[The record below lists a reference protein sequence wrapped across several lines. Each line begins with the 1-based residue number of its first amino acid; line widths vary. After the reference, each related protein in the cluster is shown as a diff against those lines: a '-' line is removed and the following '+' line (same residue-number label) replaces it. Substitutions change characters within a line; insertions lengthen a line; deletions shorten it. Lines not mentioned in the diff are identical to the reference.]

1 MCKYLRRFYKMFKN
15 LLRGSF
21 LMSLMLIVCI
31 TLSGCDFDMSKIVSG
46 IKNTL
51 GSVVT
56 GVGNFLQK
64 GVEIG
69 KTVLKGAKEI
79 INPILD
85 AGKEVFKNF
94 DGTADK
100 ISKGLDK
107 VDGVLD
113 KGSEVA
119 QKVVKAGEKL
129 KQDGKDSTG
138 NKASSSESSTE
149 KVADPKK
156 DSDTSTTTCSKS
168 TSSSKNSSSS
178 SKKSGNSSKNSS
190 NSNCSNGSSSTS
202 TSCSSTSTNPLSV
215 LAQKIKDIFGD
226 KAKVEVVKA
235 DGSTKTVSQ
244 SELMTDSEKKD
255 VAKKVS
261 TGIDQLN
268 SGLSSVEE
276 LLTRTSNTTSAE
288 KKLVQTKIGE
298 IKSTLSEIEK
308 DPCSKAS
315 QTKYEDAK
323 KKLTALQN
331 EVDKMSI
338 QCGIVLGGLKS
349 AKTGINN
356 MLNALDTCFK

>member
-1 MCKYLRRFYKMFKN
+1 MFKN
-15 LLRGSF
+15 MLRGSF

-168 TSSSKNSSSS
+168 SSSSKKDSSSS
-178 SKKSGNSSKNSS
+178 SKNKSSSSSSKSS
-190 NSNCSNGSSSTS
+190 SNCSNSSSSTS
-202 TSCSSTSTNPLSV
+202 CSTSTNPLSV

-244 SELMTDSEKKD
+244 SELMTDSEKKE

-268 SGLSSVEE
+268 SGLSNVEE
-276 LLTRTSNTTSAE
+276 LLTRTSNTTPAE

-298 IKSTLSEIEK
+298 IKSTLSAIEK
-308 DPCSKAS
+308 DPCSKES

-356 MLNALDTCFK
+356 MLKALDTCFK